1 MNIYS
6 VEQENETY
14 VKNDYQEHP
23 PPSIANS
30 NKKLTRSSS
39 SSANNLIST
48 TQSTIST
55 LSQQQTNELDRI
67 DIIDL
72 TNTNKLTDEE
82 RKRRH
87 DLESATQRL
96 GILNKTFSTK
106 CLIMFGILSISI
118 VIVCC
123 ILMGVFTTSYIL
135 KSNRL
140 QSYLNQL
147 ESNKITNQNGPYLED
162 DMFGLNSTGSD
173 KSSKFE
179 RNAFNWIKDTIR
191 KTFFGLKDDEIDDNI
206 NNLNT
211 HAISNSDLF
220 NKYPQSNFN
229 GYQYAGIYSI
239 LIKLIIVCL
248 ILYS

>member
-14 VKNDYQEHP
+14 INKNEYHEHP
-23 PPSIANS
+23 PPSSSKSSLSSN
-30 NKKLTRSSS
+30 NKKLARTSSS
-39 SSANNLIST
+39 TNNLINSVPSS
-48 TQSTIST
+48 STISSLT
-55 LSQQQTNELDRI
+55 QQSPDFLDKI

-72 TNTNKLTDEE
+72 TNNTNKLTDEE

-87 DLESATQRL
+87 DLECATQRM
-96 GILNKTFSTK
+96 GFFNKKFSTK

-118 VIVCC
+118 VIICC

-147 ESNKITNQNGPYLED
+147 ESNKITNQNDPTLYD
-162 DMFGLNSTGSD
+162 DMYGSNSNSSD

-191 KTFFGLKDDEIDDNI
+191 KTFFGLKDEDIADNI

-211 HAISNSDLF
+211 HAKSNNDLF
-220 NKYPQSNFN
+220 NKYPQSNYY
-229 GYQYAGIYSI
+229 GYQYSG
-239 LIKLIIVCL
+239 KNLIIS
-248 ILYS
+248 Y